1 MDVIPA
7 PYQVRGKLQRESR
20 LRPCGSREL
29 LRAWI
34 PVFTGMTEIER
45 EKEKRDKFMTTIKDS
60 GLIQDEPLIFEQ
72 GAEGRKG
79 YSLPQWDVEEVEV
92 KNFIP
97 SHLLRKEL
105 EGFPQLSEVDV
116 VRHFTRLSQW
126 NYGVDSGPYPLG
138 SCTMKYN
145 PKVNEEIA
153 RMSGFAL
160 LHPYTPDEVS
170 QGILKLMYELQT
182 FLAEITGM
190 DHVTLQP
197 AAGAQGELT
206 GMMMIKACLQARGGK
221 RRKVLVPDTAHGTNC
236 STSAI
241 ASYQMVEIKSN
252 EKGVIPPEEVSE
264 QMDEEVA
271 AIMVTNPNT
280 LGLFEENSKE
290 IAEIVHRKGGFVYCD
305 GANLNALMGIVKL
318 GDLGVDVVHL
328 NLHKT
333 FSTPHGG
340 GGPGSGPVAVKKELS
355 PYLPIPVIEKDG
367 EAYWLNH
374 DRPHSIG
381 RVKAFYGNFGVL
393 VKAYAYILSM
403 GPEGLKKASEMA
415 VLNSNYLMKRLK
427 GCYYLPYDRPC
438 MHECVFTDRFQE
450 RYHVSTLDIAKRL
463 IDYGFHPPTIYFPLV
478 VKGALMMEPT
488 ETESKESL
496 DRFIET
502 MIAIAK
508 EAEENPDLLR
518 QAPQKVKV
526 RRLDEV
532 MAARKP
538 KLKWTR
544 DGEDSNQ

>member
-1 MDVIPA
+1 M
-7 PYQVRGKLQRESR
+7 RSN
-20 LRPCGSREL
+20 
-29 LRAWI
+29 
-34 PVFTGMTEIER
+34 
-45 EKEKRDKFMTTIKDS
+45 KDT

-72 GAEGRKG
+72 GGEGRKG
-79 YSLPQWDVEEVEV
+79 YSLPEWDVEKV
-92 KNFIP
+92 KTEKIIP

-105 EGFPQLSEVDV
+105 KGFPQLSEIDV

-145 PKVNEEIA
+145 PKMNEEIA
-153 RMSGFAL
+153 RMSGFANI
-160 LHPYTPDEVS
+160 HPYHPEDLS
-170 QGILKLMYELQT
+170 QAILRLMYELQG

-206 GMMMIKACLQARGGK
+206 GMMMIKACLQTRGET
-221 RRKVLVPDTAHGTNC
+221 RLKVLIPDTAHGTNC
-236 STSAI
+236 STSSI
-241 ASYQMVEIKSN
+241 ASYRMVGIKSS
-252 EKGVIPPEEVSE
+252 EKGVISPEQVAE
-264 QMDEEVA
+264 QMDEKVA

-280 LGLFEENSKE
+280 LGLFEEHLRE
-290 IAEIVHRKGGFVYCD
+290 ISDIVHRKGGFIYCD

-318 GDLGVDVVHL
+318 GDLGVDVVHI

-340 GGPGSGPVAVKKELS
+340 GGPGAGPVAIKKELV
-355 PYLPIPVIEKDG
+355 PFLPIPVIDKEG
-367 EAYWLNH
+367 ETYRLNYN
-374 DRPHSIG
+374 RPQSIG
-381 RVKAFYGNFGVL
+381 RVKAFYGNFEVL
-393 VKAYAYILSM
+393 LKAYAYILSM
-403 GPEGLKKASEMA
+403 GPEGLRRVSEMA
-415 VLNSNYLMKRLK
+415 VLNANYLMKRLK
-427 GCYYLPYDRPC
+427 QYYYLPYDRPC

-450 RYHVSTLDIAKRL
+450 KHHISTLDIAKRL

-488 ETESKESL
+488 ETESKEEL

-502 MIAIAK
+502 MIKIAR
-508 EAEENPDLLR
+508 EAEESPDLLL

-532 MAARKP
+532 LAARKP
-538 KLKWTR
+538 KLRWTP
-544 DGEDSNQ
+544 NQ

>member
-252 EKGVIPPEEVSE
+252 EKGVIPLEEVSE

-280 LGLFEENSKE
+280 LGLFEENLKE

-367 EAYWLNH
+367 ETYWLNH
-374 DRPHSIG
+374 DRSHSIG
-381 RVKAFYGNFGVL
+381 KVKAFYGNVGVL
-393 VKAYAYILSM
+393 IKAYAYILSM

-415 VLNSNYLMKRLK
+415 VLNANYLLKRLK
-427 GCYYLPYDRPC
+427 DYYYLPYDRLC

-496 DRFIET
+496 DRFVET

-538 KLKWTR
+538 KLKWTK
-544 DGEDSNQ
+544 D